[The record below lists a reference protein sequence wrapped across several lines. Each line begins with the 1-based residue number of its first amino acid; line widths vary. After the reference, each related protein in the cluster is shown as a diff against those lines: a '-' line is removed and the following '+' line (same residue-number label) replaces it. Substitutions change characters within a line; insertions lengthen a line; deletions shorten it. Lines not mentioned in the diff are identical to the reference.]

1 MEYVHVEAVVMAC
14 GPGRPSTATPP
25 VWALALLLLAQPAL
39 SGFSGPVWPHKE
51 GGKTPGP
58 GPAGFGQPPPPP
70 GPGGSTLLPL
80 GRPAPSTPPPPPGPE
95 FDTSD
100 IPTTVQARPGQTV
113 FLPCRVKHRGDNVV
127 LWMRTEPIQVLTHGE
142 TVFAS
147 SLRFSVWHGGGGDA
161 WTLKVSGVRPEDSGR
176 YECQVNTDPKMSLA
190 IVLQVQEDFRD
201 FPSDQQHIDAPTPD
215 DGGATVAGPRYVPQ
229 GTTVTFTC
237 VADAPGPGEAGALA
251 ASMVEWRYNGDL
263 VSTQM
268 GRGGVS
274 VETERD
280 DQKIRSTLTLAAVSA
295 SDAGT
300 YSCAPAGARPG
311 TIQLIVVDGERME
324 AMHRGDAGRLSPSA
338 PVLALL
344 AATLLASARAA

>member
-1 MEYVHVEAVVMAC
+1 
-14 GPGRPSTATPP
+14 
-25 VWALALLLLAQPAL
+25 
-39 SGFSGPVWPHKE
+39 
-51 GGKTPGP
+51 
-58 GPAGFGQPPPPP
+58 
-70 GPGGSTLLPL
+70 
-80 GRPAPSTPPPPPGPE
+80 
-95 FDTSD
+95 
-100 IPTTVQARPGQTV
+100 
-113 FLPCRVKHRGDNVV
+113 
-127 LWMRTEPIQVLTHGE
+127 MRTEPIQVLTHGE

-263 VSTQM
+263 VSTQNAFDSSWSCRLPVAQM

-344 AATLLASARAA
+344 AAALLASARAA